1 MIDEML
7 AYNRKFVEEKGYQRF
22 ATSKYPIRRSPFSPV
37 WTPGWWSCCLL
48 PWVSA
53 TGT

>member
-7 AYNRKFVEEKGYQRF
+7 AYNKTFVQNQEYRKFT
-22 ATSKYPIRRSPFSPV
+22 TSKYPNKKSPSSPA
-37 WTPGWWSCCLL
+37 WTPGWWSCSPPL
-48 PWVSA
+48 WASV